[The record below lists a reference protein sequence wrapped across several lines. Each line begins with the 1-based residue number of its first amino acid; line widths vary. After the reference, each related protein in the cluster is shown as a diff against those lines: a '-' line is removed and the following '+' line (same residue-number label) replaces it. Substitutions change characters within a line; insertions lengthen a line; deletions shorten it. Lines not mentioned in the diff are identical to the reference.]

1 MIMPQ
6 QIVYSAVTTGAQLVN
21 RRGALHRVV
30 LTAGS
35 ANASATFYDNTS
47 ATGSPILTVAA
58 LAATSAWPDVNGV
71 EFFIGLYVVV
81 SGTGA
86 QLNLYIE

>member
-1 MIMPQ
+1 MIIPQ
-6 QIVYSAVTTGAQLVN
+6 QNAYSGVTAGVQLVN

-35 ANASATFYDNTS
+35 ANATATFYDNTS

-58 LAATSAWPDVNGV
+58 LAGTSAWPDADGF
-71 EFFIGLYVVV
+71 EFLTALFAVV

-86 QLNLYIE
+86 QVNVFFE